1 MIFTETPLQG
11 AFVIDLEPHKDAR
24 GFFARSFCRREF
36 EAHGMKPKI
45 AQCNFSYNQKAGT
58 VRGMHFQKA
67 PASEAKLVRCLR
79 GVIYDVIVDL
89 RPGSPTYCQ
98 HFAVELSGETL
109 RALFVPESFAHG
121 FQSLADDTLV
131 EYQMSEYYAPELGSG
146 FRYDEPSFSISWPGP
161 VAIISEQDLAWP
173 AFSR

>member
-1 MIFTETPLQG
+1 MIFTETPLKG
-11 AFVIDLEPHKDAR
+11 AFVIDLEPHKDPR

-36 EAHGMKPKI
+36 EVHGLKAEI

-79 GVIYDVIVDL
+79 GAIYDVIVDL
-89 RPGSPTYCQ
+89 RPESPTYRQ

-131 EYQMSEYYAPELGSG
+131 EYQMSEYYTPELGSG
-146 FRYDEPSFSISWPGP
+146 FRYDEPAFSILWPAP

-173 AFSR
+173 AFPR